1 MMQSGGVQ
9 INGAGLLSALLG
21 GIGETGV
28 SDPAAGQGFL
38 DTLQTQ
44 IRSLLVD
51 AGEDPDEIAALD
63 AEALMAQ
70 FMALMQP
77 PASPTAA
84 PKLAVGEAL
93 LSITP
98 TSTQAAA
105 TPSDLLQ
112 KLLQSAPPDG
122 SEGVWRPTAS
132 TASDETGQTS
142 PLLPESDLASLKA
155 LPADVVRQLLQ
166 SLPATGTA
174 VTPAASASAED
185 AAQELSARLQS
196 LPADALRQLLQSL
209 PATGADV
216 APAASASAEDAAQEL
231 SARLQ
236 SLPADAL
243 RQLLQSL
250 PATGTAVT
258 PTASASAG
266 DAAQELSA
274 RLQSLPADTL
284 RQLLQSLPATGAA
297 VTPTASASAE
307 DAVQELS
314 ARLQSLPA
322 DALRQLLQSLPATG
336 TAVTPVADDVVQEL
350 SERLQSLPADT
361 LRRLLQSLP
370 VEGATMTPGA
380 AAGDGDTE
388 QTAIL
393 KAVSLDLL
401 HQISQEQ
408 SRTGDD
414 DRQSA
419 ADLAIKARAGQPL
432 PLLRESL
439 PGLMADGLAQLAGRE
454 SPDLPASP
462 TGLSLAGLSTAGAT
476 SADAPS
482 GLQRASVLD
491 LSKLLQP
498 GGDARLAEQVKWFV
512 QAGLGTA
519 EMKLHPAN
527 LGTLDVRVTMEADKA
542 HVQFLSPHPV
552 VREVIEAA
560 LPRLR
565 ETLAQDG
572 LSLGNVSVSDQ
583 APRRGEPDQGQG
595 RAGSGHER
603 QNFDDFGA
611 DVSEAPEFND
621 STLSV
626 LARRLDYF
634 V

>member
-1 MMQSGGVQ
+1 
-9 INGAGLLSALLG
+9 
-21 GIGETGV
+21 
-28 SDPAAGQGFL
+28 
-38 DTLQTQ
+38 
-44 IRSLLVD
+44 
-51 AGEDPDEIAALD
+51 
-63 AEALMAQ
+63 
-70 FMALMQP
+70 
-77 PASPTAA
+77 
-84 PKLAVGEAL
+84 
-93 LSITP
+93 
-98 TSTQAAA
+98 
-105 TPSDLLQ
+105 
-112 KLLQSAPPDG
+112 
-122 SEGVWRPTAS
+122 
-132 TASDETGQTS
+132 
-142 PLLPESDLASLKA
+142 
-155 LPADVVRQLLQ
+155 
-166 SLPATGTA
+166 
-174 VTPAASASAED
+174 
-185 AAQELSARLQS
+185 
-196 LPADALRQLLQSL
+196 
-209 PATGADV
+209 
-216 APAASASAEDAAQEL
+216 
-231 SARLQ
+231 
-236 SLPADAL
+236 
-243 RQLLQSL
+243 
-250 PATGTAVT
+250 
-258 PTASASAG
+258 
-266 DAAQELSA
+266 
-274 RLQSLPADTL
+274 
-284 RQLLQSLPATGAA
+284 
-297 VTPTASASAE
+297 
-307 DAVQELS
+307 
-314 ARLQSLPA
+314 
-322 DALRQLLQSLPATG
+322 
-336 TAVTPVADDVVQEL
+336 
-350 SERLQSLPADT
+350 
-361 LRRLLQSLP
+361 
-370 VEGATMTPGA
+370 MTPGA

-476 SADAPS
+476 SADTPS

-595 RAGSGHER
+595 RAGSGYER

-611 DVSEAPEFND
+611 DVSEAPEFAD